1 MEKPIVAADHPRAG
15 EVAASLERLVSLIRW
30 LSPPGLSLTSA
41 ATLATLEKS
50 GPCRLTDLAA
60 REGVTQP
67 AMTQLVARLADSGL
81 VDRCADPGDGR
92 VVHVRI
98 TDAGRDLV
106 ARRRASRAE
115 RLSGLMTRLSQED
128 QDALAAALP
137 AMQAL
142 ASVRRDPL
150 EPSAQD

>member
-1 MEKPIVAADHPRAG
+1 
-15 EVAASLERLVSLIRW
+15 
-30 LSPPGLSLTSA
+30 
-41 ATLATLEKS
+41 
-50 GPCRLTDLAA
+50 
-60 REGVTQP
+60 
-67 AMTQLVARLADSGL
+67 
-81 VDRCADPGDGR
+81 
-92 VVHVRI
+92 VHVRI